1 MKKMRLIKVT
11 CVLAICLAL
20 IIPQTSCGMKQPTQ
34 KTGFHL
40 DTTCTIE
47 IDNMSSKQA
56 EELIDKTFEE
66 CERYEKLF
74 SRTIKNTDIYK
85 VNHAG
90 GKAVKVSP
98 ETIDLVNDALKV
110 CKETDGLFDITV
122 GKLTALWDFSNPK
135 PKVPKDADIQ
145 KALTTVGY
153 ENVIVGKDTIQLK
166 NPDTWLELGAIAKG
180 YIADQLT
187 AYLEDNGVTSGVV
200 NLGGNIITIGEM
212 ENNKGPW
219 PIGIETPY
227 SNRQEI
233 TGKVMTQDQTLVTSG
248 VYERC
253 FKENGKTYH
262 HVLNPKT
269 GYPVE
274 TDILGISIKG
284 AKDQSTWCD
293 AYSTTCLLLGSEG
306 AKKFIDGKPD
316 FEYALIKTDN
326 KIQQSKN
333 FNMEII
339 K

>member
-1 MKKMRLIKVT
+1 MKKLRLIKVT

-47 IDNMSSKQA
+47 IDNMSTKQA

-66 CERYEKLF
+66 CDKYEKLF
-74 SRTIKNTDIYK
+74 SRTIKNTDIYNI
-85 VNHAG
+85 NHAKG
-90 GKAVKVSP
+90 APVKVSP
-98 ETIDLVNDALKV
+98 ETIDLVSEALKV
-110 CKETDGLFDITV
+110 CEETDGLFDITV
-122 GKLTALWDFSNPK
+122 GKLTALWDFSNPN
-135 PKVPKDADIQ
+135 PKVPKDSDIK
-145 KALTTVGY
+145 KALATVGY

-166 NPDTWLELGAIAKG
+166 NPETWLELGAIAKG

-187 AYLEDNGVTSGVV
+187 CYLVENGVTSGII
-200 NLGGNIITIGEM
+200 NLGGNIVTIGEM

-233 TGKVMTQDQTLVTSG
+233 TGKVMMQDQTLVTSG

-262 HVLNPKT
+262 HVLDPST
-269 GYPVE
+269 GYPVDS
-274 TDILGISIKG
+274 DILGISIKS
-284 AKDQSTWCD
+284 KENNSTWCD
-293 AYSTTCLLLGSEG
+293 AYSTTCLLLGSEK
-306 AKKFIDGKPD
+306 AMEFINGKED
-316 FEYALIKTDN
+316 FEFALIKTDN
-326 KIQQSKN
+326 TIEQSDK
-333 FNMEII
+333 FNMEIV

>member
-1 MKKMRLIKVT
+1 MKKHRLLKVT
-11 CVLAICLAL
+11 CIAAICLAL

-47 IDNMSSKQA
+47 IDNMSSKEA
-56 EELIDKTFEE
+56 ETLIDDTFDE
-66 CERYEKLF
+66 CARYEKLF

-85 VNHAG
+85 INHAG
-90 GKAVKVSP
+90 GKAVKVAP
-98 ETIDLVNDALKV
+98 ETIELVSDALEV
-110 CKETDGLFDITV
+110 CEETDGLFDITV
-122 GKLTALWDFSNPK
+122 GKLTALWDFSAVE
-135 PKVPKDADIQ
+135 PKVPKDKDIQ
-145 KALTTVGY
+145 TALATVNY
-153 ENVIVGKDTIQLK
+153 KDVVVGEDTIQVK

-180 YIADQLT
+180 YIADKLT
-187 AYLEDNGVTSGVV
+187 AYLEENGVTSGVV
-200 NLGGNIITIGEM
+200 NLGGNIVTIGEM

-233 TGKVMTQDQTLVTSG
+233 SGKVMTQDQTLVTSG

-269 GYPVE
+269 GYPVD

-284 AKDQSTWCD
+284 SKDQSTWCD
-293 AYSTTCLLLGSEG
+293 AYSTTCLLLGSEK
-306 AKKFIDGKPD
+306 AKKFINGKDG
-316 FEYALIKTDN
+316 FEFALIKTDN
-326 KIQQSKN
+326 KIEQSKN